1 MTVTQNNLQQEKP
14 EIEYPCTWVYKVIG
28 SDQELL
34 KEVIMTACA
43 PASVDIAYSNSS
55 SKGTYHSLNASLVVE
70 DEKMRLQI
78 YDLLKNH
85 PAVKFVL

>member
-1 MTVTQNNLQQEKP
+1 MNLRQDYLQQEKP

-28 SDQELL
+28 SDKDLL
-34 KEVIMTACA
+34 TEVIMTACA
-43 PASVDIAYSNSS
+43 PASVKIAHSNTS
-55 SKGTYHSLNASLVVE
+55 SKGTYLSLNASLVVE

-78 YDLLKNH
+78 YELLKNH